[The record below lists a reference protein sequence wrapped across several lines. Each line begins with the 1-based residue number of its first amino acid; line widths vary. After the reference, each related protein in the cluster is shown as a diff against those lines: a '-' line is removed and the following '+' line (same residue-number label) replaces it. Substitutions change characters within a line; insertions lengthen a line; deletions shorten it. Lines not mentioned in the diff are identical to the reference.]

1 MEINT
6 LKNNELISGISILA
20 VLKYAQHME
29 ISKCMLIE
37 PMLSYTRVLQLLRRA
52 NSSVKSVE
60 DLIIKE
66 SIVFANF
73 NERYKE
79 KMVLSI
85 NAILLFEKM
94 RLLIIKNNELLF
106 NGESFNFCDSTLG
119 NKAES
124 RIGASKNLANIL
136 KKGEASDL
144 YLSLRVEI

>member
-37 PMLSYTRVLQLLRRA
+37 PMLSYTKVLHLLRRA
-52 NSSVKSVE
+52 NSSVKSIE

-79 KMVLSI
+79 KMALSI
-85 NAILLFEKM
+85 NAILLFEK
-94 RLLIIKNNELLF
+94 LGFLTIKDNELLF
-106 NGESFNFCDSTLG
+106 TGEEFNFSDSTLG
-119 NKAES
+119 EKAKA
-124 RIGASKNLANIL
+124 RIDASKNFANIL
-136 KKGEASDL
+136 KKGETSDL